1 MDLMDIYDKL
11 ISHFG
16 PQGWWPAETP
26 YEVVVG
32 AILTQNTSWRNVERA
47 IDNLK
52 KYNLLE
58 ERKILKIPLERL
70 KVLIRPAG
78 FYNVKS
84 KRLKN
89 VTKHIVN
96 NYGSTEE
103 LKRCDKDL
111 YMLREELL
119 SIKGVGKETAD
130 TILLYSLDRPIF
142 VVDNYTRRILSRY
155 GIIDNNLDY
164 DRIRM
169 FFENSI
175 PRDVEIYKEYHALIV
190 QLGKTFCKK
199 RRPKCL
205 DCPLFE
211 GCKRLIEKI

>member
-1 MDLMDIYDKL
+1 MEFMEIYNRL
-11 ISHFG
+11 LSYFG
-16 PQGWWPAETP
+16 PQRWWPAETP

-52 KYNLLE
+52 RNNLLD
-58 ERKILKIPLERL
+58 ERKILDTPLGRL
-70 KVLIRPAG
+70 GDLIRPAG
-78 FYNVKS
+78 FYNIKS
-84 KRLKN
+84 RRLKN
-89 VTKHIVN
+89 ITEYIVN

-103 LKRCDKDL
+103 LRRCDKNL
-111 YMLREELL
+111 YRLRKELL
-119 SIKGVGKETAD
+119 SLKGIGRETAD

-142 VVDNYTRRILSRY
+142 VVDNYTKRIFSRY
-155 GIIDNNLDY
+155 GIIDKNLDY
-164 DRIRM
+164 DKIRT
-169 FFENSI
+169 FFEGSI

-199 RRPKCL
+199 RYPKCV

-211 GCKRLIEKI
+211 GCERLI

>member
-1 MDLMDIYDKL
+1 MEFMEIYNRL
-11 ISHFG
+11 LSYFG
-16 PQGWWPAETP
+16 PQRWWPAETP

-52 KYNLLE
+52 RNNLLD
-58 ERKILKIPLERL
+58 ERKILNTPLGRL
-70 KVLIRPAG
+70 GDLIRPAG
-78 FYNVKS
+78 FYNIKS
-84 KRLKN
+84 RRLKN
-89 VTKHIVN
+89 ITEYIVN

-103 LKRCDKDL
+103 LRRCDKNL
-111 YMLREELL
+111 YRLREELL
-119 SIKGVGKETAD
+119 SLKGIGRETAD

-142 VVDNYTRRILSRY
+142 VVDNYTKRIFSRY
-155 GIIDNNLDY
+155 GIIDKNLDY
-164 DRIRM
+164 DKIRT
-169 FFENSI
+169 FFEGSI

-199 RRPKCL
+199 RCPKCA

-211 GCKRLIEKI
+211 RCERLI